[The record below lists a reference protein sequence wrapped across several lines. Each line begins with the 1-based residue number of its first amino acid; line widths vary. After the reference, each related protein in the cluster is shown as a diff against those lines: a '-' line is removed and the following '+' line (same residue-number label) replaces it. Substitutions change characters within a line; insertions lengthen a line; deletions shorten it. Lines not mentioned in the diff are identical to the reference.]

1 MSSTRNKNSQS
12 EYKLQVQG
20 NRFIDNF
27 TTYTQ
32 STTPV
37 TTLFAGNG
45 IIMPHIGRDQLSYS
59 SIDHESYL
67 FGINSTNLVN
77 PQPQFTPKIKQL
89 KSLNMIKTPQLI
101 MPQPNLFDNID
112 NERPLIY
119 KQ

>member
-12 EYKLQVQG
+12 EYTLQVAG
-20 NRFIDNF
+20 NRYIDNF
-27 TTYTQ
+27 KTYTQ

-45 IIMPHIGRDQLSYS
+45 VIMPHMGRDELSYS

-77 PQPQFTPKIKQL
+77 PQAEFTPKIKQL
-89 KSLNMIKTPQLI
+89 KSLNMIQKPELV
-101 MPQPNLFDNID
+101 MPQPNFFDNID